1 MNFISVQIKN
11 LPYKKM
17 SGYLKSQKINPNLVA
32 ISISDDG
39 LKYIPIDW
47 KNYLSYGH
55 KVVKIVLCKMNSFFL
70 FVGYSMDDKTIVYNN
85 NFSEIVLNQEI
96 KMDQIIIS
104 EKESTTINETKMG
117 QSDMI
122 LDKILDK
129 IGQFGIISLTDEERK
144 ELNELSKK

>member
-1 MNFISVQIKN
+1 
-11 LPYKKM
+11 M
-17 SGYLKSQKINPNLVA
+17 SGYLKSQKINPDLIAV
-32 ISISDDG
+32 SISDDG
-39 LKYIPIDW
+39 LRYDPIEW
-47 KNYLSYGH
+47 KNYLYFGH

-70 FVGYSMDDKTIVYNN
+70 FVGYSMDDNTIVYNN

-129 IGQFGIISLTDEERK
+129 IGQFGIISLTDEEKK
-144 ELNELSKK
+144 ELKELSKK